1 MNNIYHYIC
10 FDNSTNDLF
19 PYQYFSIKSLINQ
32 DILNNNSKIYFHYY
46 NDKLLEGL
54 LLNKLKNNLIFEKIF
69 FYNNTGVFRKLHQ
82 LAASP
87 TAPHP
92 GAALLGATENLYSA
106 GSMRAFSDEDP
117 LDLPNFIGSTKEHM
131 ISQLISSILEKYGGI
146 YVDFKTLYINTNKE
160 KYSFFS
166 KSNEL
171 SSELIFNEINNY
183 SFKNYFNLVNNYNI
197 IHFDINNDFLKNISM
212 NFIFNNITI
221 YTLLIRYILGYQ
233 FYKEIEGMKKIDGMK
248 KIEEK
253 YNLINNIDYIFWIN
267 LDNSVDRKENMINI
281 LNNFK
286 IPNIRISAVD
296 GGLISDINKKYYY
309 CQDDY
314 NQFPNFS
321 NKEYAV
327 LLSHLNTIEKF
338 AKMDNSQLKYEIALI
353 CEDDLSLDFIN
364 YWSLDLKTLIENAP
378 LEWDIIM
385 LGYFS
390 LNLNRK
396 GMYNKWSGEFSAI
409 SYLINYNGA
418 KKMCKLKFNHQN
430 NDEINKENIDNNK
443 KDLWTCN
450 KDDLMVSDSYIFSK
464 LNTYVYKYPLFTFP
478 ENIDSTIH
486 QDHIQYHKIYK
497 NNNYITLEN
506 IYEEYISE

>member
-1 MNNIYHYIC
+1 
-10 FDNSTNDLF
+10 
-19 PYQYFSIKSLINQ
+19 
-32 DILNNNSKIYFHYY
+32 
-46 NDKLLEGL
+46 
-54 LLNKLKNNLIFEKIF
+54 
-69 FYNNTGVFRKLHQ
+69 
-82 LAASP
+82 
-87 TAPHP
+87 
-92 GAALLGATENLYSA
+92 
-106 GSMRAFSDEDP
+106 
-117 LDLPNFIGSTKEHM
+117 M
-131 ISQLISSILEKYGGI
+131 IP
-146 YVDFKTLYINTNKE
+146 
-160 KYSFFS
+160 
-166 KSNEL
+166 NEL

-183 SFKNYFNLVNNYNI
+183 SFKDYFILVNNYNI
-197 IHFDINNDFLKNISM
+197 IHFDVNNDFLKNISM

-221 YTLLIRYILGYQ
+221 YTLLIRYIIGKPY
-233 FYKEIEGMKKIDGMK
+233 YNVNIEDKIQRLPVWLVPDAEPLDLLQADGACERLQENIED

-267 LDNSVDRKENMINI
+267 LDNSIDRKENMVNI

-296 GGLISDINKKYYY
+296 GNLISDINKTYYY
-309 CQDDY
+309 CQDDS

-327 LLSHLNTIEKF
+327 LLSHLNSIEKF

-418 KKMCKLKFNHQN
+418 KKLCKLKIQRLPIGLGPDANPLDLLQADGACERLQN
-430 NDEINKENIDNNK
+430 DKNSDEIKQNDQE
-443 KDLWTCN
+443 LWLCN

-486 QDHIQYHKIYK
+486 QDHVQYHKIYK

-506 IYEEYISE
+506 IYEEYI

>member
-10 FDNSTNDLF
+10 FDNSNNDLF
-19 PYQYFSIKSLINQ
+19 TYQYFSIKSLINQ
-32 DILNNNSKIYFHYY
+32 DNLKNNTLKIYFHYY
-46 NDKLLEGL
+46 DDKLLEGL
-54 LLNKLKNNLIFEKIF
+54 LFNKLKNNLILEKIF
-69 FYNNTGVFRKLHQ
+69 FYSNEEKL
-82 LAASP
+82 
-87 TAPHP
+87 
-92 GAALLGATENLYSA
+92 Y
-106 GSMRAFSDEDP
+106 
-117 LDLPNFIGSTKEHM
+117 
-131 ISQLISSILEKYGGI
+131 LELVLKKYGGVYI
-146 YVDFKTLYINTNKE
+146 DFKTLFINIKEE
-160 KYSFFS
+160 KYTLYSN
-166 KSNEL
+166 SNEL

-183 SFKNYFNLVNNYNI
+183 SFKDYFNLVNNYNI
-197 IHFDINNDFLKNISM
+197 IHFDVNNDFLKNISM

-221 YTLLIRYILGYQ
+221 YTLLIRYIIGKPYYNVNIQ
-233 FYKEIEGMKKIDGMK
+233 ENIEHIKKL
-248 KIEEK
+248 EEK

-267 LDNSVDRKENMINI
+267 LEKSNDRKENMVNI

-296 GGLISDINKKYYY
+296 GNLISDINKTYYY
-309 CQDDY
+309 CQD
-314 NQFPNFS
+314 QSSEFPNFS

-338 AKMDNSQLKYEIALI
+338 STMEQSTLKYEIALI
-353 CEDDLSLDFIN
+353 CEDDLSLDFID
-364 YWSLDLKTLIENAP
+364 YWSNDLKTIIENAP

-390 LNLNRK
+390 LNLDRK
-396 GMYNKWSGEFSAI
+396 GLYNKWCGEFSAI

-418 KKMCKLKFNHQN
+418 KKLCKLKIQN
-430 NDEINKENIDNNK
+430 VKNSAGVFRKLQTPAATHPGQALLGAAENDNKQNDQE
-443 KDLWTCN
+443 LWTCN

-486 QDHIQYHKIYK
+486 QDHVQYHIIYK

-506 IYEEYISE
+506 IYEEYI

>member
-10 FDNSTNDLF
+10 FDNLTNDLF

-32 DILNNNSKIYFHYY
+32 DIINNTSKIYFHYY

-54 LLNKLKNNLIFEKIF
+54 LFNKLKNNLILEKIF
-69 FYNNTGVFRKLHQ
+69 FYNN
-82 LAASP
+82 S
-87 TAPHP
+87 
-92 GAALLGATENLYSA
+92 ENLATLARNCQYT
-106 GSMRAFSDEDP
+106 EP
-117 LDLPNFIGSTKEHM
+117 VDLSKVVGVTKDHIIPYLE
-131 ISQLISSILEKYGGI
+131 LINNILEKYGGI
-146 YVDFKTLYINTNKE
+146 YVDFKTLYINSNKE
-160 KYSFFS
+160 KYSFLS
-166 KSNEL
+166 NSNEL

-183 SFKNYFNLVNNYNI
+183 CFEYYFNLVNNYNI
-197 IHFDINNDFLKNISM
+197 IHFDVNNDFLKNISM

-221 YTLLIRYILGYQ
+221 YTLLIRYILGYP
-233 FYKEIEGMKKIDGMK
+233 FYKEFE
-248 KIEEK
+248 KIEEIDEK

-281 LNNFK
+281 LQNFK
-286 IPNIRISAVD
+286 IPNIRISAID
-296 GGLISDINKKYYY
+296 GNLISDINKTYYY
-309 CQDDY
+309 CKDHP

-353 CEDDLSLDFIN
+353 CEDDLSIDFIN
-364 YWSLDLKTLIENAP
+364 YWSIDLKTIIENAP

-390 LNLNRK
+390 LNLDRK
-396 GMYNKWSGEFSAI
+396 GLYNKWSGEFSAI

-418 KKMCKLKFNHQN
+418 KKLCKLKIQN
-430 NDEINKENIDNNK
+430 DKNSDENKQNDKE
-443 KDLWTCN
+443 LWLCN

-486 QDHIQYHKIYK
+486 QDHVQYHKIYK

-506 IYEEYISE
+506 IYEEYI